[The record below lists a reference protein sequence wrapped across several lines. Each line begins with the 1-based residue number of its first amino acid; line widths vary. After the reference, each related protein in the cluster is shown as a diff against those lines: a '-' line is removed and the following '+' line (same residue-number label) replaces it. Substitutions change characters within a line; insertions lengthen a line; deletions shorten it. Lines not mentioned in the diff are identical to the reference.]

1 MNHIYVIAL
10 TFNEF
15 QVLYSSSEIRIA
27 RNRPLAIPTDIDGN
41 PNFLARSGQEVLE
54 RATHF
59 DVEAE
64 HSIIIGVIE
73 EYPPD
78 QTHNL
83 VCQSTNPISPDV
95 FYLPI
100 RSFRSFHSLT
110 ERGGRILAGRLEGF
124 DIDLRPPLFEND
136 VIQTIHE
143 WSIRRAV
150 AGGSALVEMITGD
163 DSFRV
168 EPNFAEKA
176 IAALNLAHSGQQLPI
191 KAGTFLD
198 NLLCYER
205 HEALP
210 REDIA
215 FLMDLGLVLK
225 DFIEDETS
233 QDPLSSFRDLV
244 KALNNSDSTLSALLN
259 LPDLKDVLAAIKP
272 ISETAIPLT
281 LSTLFIRWKHMG
293 LNSSGL
299 DLALISSDIQDANKT
314 HSPEDLKSVLW
325 LFGLYWGIDRLVPD
339 YYHRIPGEYDFLL
352 KGKKIEHKTINL
364 CQVQVEE
371 KKSPKKKQRTTRK
384 RKETSVPKGEL
395 PKINGK
401 DAADQVQKPQEKK
414 SKILPQKINE
424 KIEDTA
430 IPRAPT
436 PNPFPGNPDESEI
449 SETSSTEDIKVINLV
464 KESKKTEPPKVIL
477 KGGKKSTKKG
487 REEKNPDQTEIL

>member
-1 MNHIYVIAL
+1 LNHIYVIAL

-27 RNRPLAIPTDIDGN
+27 RNRPLAIPSDTDGN

-78 QTHNL
+78 QAQNL
-83 VCQSTNPISPDV
+83 VSQSTNPISPDV

-143 WSIRRAV
+143 WSTRRAV
-150 AGGSALVEMITGD
+150 AGGNALVEMITGD
-163 DSFRV
+163 DLFRI

-176 IAALNLAHSGQQLPI
+176 ISALNLAHSGQQLPI
-191 KAGTFLD
+191 KSGTFFD

-205 HEALP
+205 HKALP

-225 DFIEDETS
+225 NFIDDKNS
-233 QDPLSSFRDLV
+233 QDSLSSFRDLV
-244 KALNNSDSTLSALLN
+244 RALNSSGSPLSTLLN
-259 LPDLKDVLAAIKP
+259 LPDLKQVLVAIKP
-272 ISETAIPLT
+272 ISETVMPLT

-299 DLALISSDIQDANKT
+299 DLALISSDVQDANKT

-352 KGKKIEHKTINL
+352 KGKKINHKTIRL
-364 CQVQVEE
+364 SQIKVRK
-371 KKSPKKKQRTTRK
+371 KKSPSAKQRPSRK
-384 RKETSVPKGEL
+384 
-395 PKINGK
+395 GK
-401 DAADQVQKPQEKK
+401 QKSDPPSDVEEISGDIVAEEDQKPPKKK
-414 SKILPQKINE
+414 SKI
-424 KIEDTA
+424 
-430 IPRAPT
+430 APKKT
-436 PNPFPGNPDESEI
+436 QETSKEPVTHGTNTPDPNPDNPDDSEVP
-449 SETSSTEDIKVINLV
+449 ETINTEDSKVEDMV
-464 KESKKTEPPKVIL
+464 EEPKKSDPPKDLL
-477 KGGKKSTKKG
+477 KGGKKSTTKGSDDKKPG
-487 REEKNPDQTEIL
+487 QMDAF